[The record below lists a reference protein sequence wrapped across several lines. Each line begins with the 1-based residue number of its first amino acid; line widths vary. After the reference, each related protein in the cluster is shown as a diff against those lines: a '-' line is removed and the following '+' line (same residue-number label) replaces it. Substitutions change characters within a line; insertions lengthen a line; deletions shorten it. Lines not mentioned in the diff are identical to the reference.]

1 MPTDTKT
8 RILAA
13 ATELYRR
20 QGMTGT
26 GLKQIAELAKAR
38 AAEADIIITNHALL
52 AINAYEGWASN
63 PVDAIVDGTG
73 RLLDVPAS
81 QVLDPFSPRF
91 RSPFDD
97 VVDIVAGILTL
108 WVVDAVFGA
117 LSRQAREPQ
126 QSRPGSWR

>member
-1 MPTDTKT
+1 M
-8 RILAA
+8 LAIPVI
-13 ATELYRR
+13 
-20 QGMTGT
+20 M
-26 GLKQIAELAKAR
+26 
-38 AAEADIIITNHALL
+38 LL

-126 QSRPGSWR
+126 KSRPGSWR